1 MSKLVRQD
9 GIVIG
14 NVEDKENPT
23 NPVARWLISG
33 FDRSLL
39 TLVAT
44 LAPAS
49 IHEVGCGEGRLA
61 RMLYRVYR
69 VPLRAS
75 DFAFEVTES
84 NLRRGDDGITYL
96 QRSIYDLLPEED
108 HAELVICCE
117 VLEHLEQPR
126 QALRKLRDLAAPNYI
141 LSVPR
146 EPLWRAMNLAR
157 LRFISAWGNTPG
169 HLNHWSQSG
178 FARFLESEGFLAER
192 WRSPLPWTMVLGKFE

>member
-1 MSKLVRQD
+1 
-9 GIVIG
+9 
-14 NVEDKENPT
+14 
-23 NPVARWLISG
+23 
-33 FDRSLL
+33 
-39 TLVAT
+39 
-44 LAPAS
+44 
-49 IHEVGCGEGRLA
+49 
-61 RMLYRVYR
+61 MLYRVYR